1 MKKNGF
7 TVTELLVSFVIM
19 TIVTILLF
27 SLTISLQK
35 LSSEN
40 YVSSELKVL
49 SANITKMIKDDLL
62 KDVLTNVT
70 SCGENCYQLTYQ
82 KAGNKTLSI
91 DLTNKVFT
99 YGTYKK
105 ELNETFQFG
114 GNLTLTQESVPGIAA
129 PKYDSIL
136 KIIIPLKTNYYD
148 GDFDAIIVHPYH
160 SSSMA

>member
-40 YVSSELKVL
+40 YVTSELKVL
-49 SANITKMIKDDLL
+49 SSNLTKLIKDDLYE
-62 KDVLTNVT
+62 DRLTNIV
-70 SCGENCYQLTYQ
+70 SCGDNCYRLTFQ
-82 KAGNKTLSI
+82 NQGVKTLSI
-91 DLTNKVFT
+91 DPATKVFT

-105 ELNETFQFG
+105 ELGEAFLFG
-114 GNLTLTQESVPGIAA
+114 GNLTMTQESVTGISA
-129 PKYDSIL
+129 PYYDSIL
-136 KIIIPLKTNYYD
+136 KIVVPLKTNYYQ
-148 GDFDAIIVHPYH
+148 GDFNVEIVHPYH
-160 SSSMA
+160 SSNLS